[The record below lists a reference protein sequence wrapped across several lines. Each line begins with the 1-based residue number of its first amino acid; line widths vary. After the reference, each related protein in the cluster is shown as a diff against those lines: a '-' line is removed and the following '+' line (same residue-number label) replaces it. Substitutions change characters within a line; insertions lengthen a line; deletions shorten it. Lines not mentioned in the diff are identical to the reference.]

1 MPYGM
6 LVGLHA
12 LCSPLSCSHM
22 VRVCLQGMSDL
33 LSVVLLVTT
42 DETEAFWIFERLMH
56 RVGGNF
62 DSDQGCCQMQLRG
75 LARLVQL
82 LDPPLHAA
90 IRAAG
95 ATEYLFAFRWVMVLL
110 KREFL
115 LSEVRLLI
123 LNWLGCLLVDC
134 SRLCGQRQLADE
146 QSMARTYA
154 HIKHTTSTTHQQAE
168 CFRSPTG

>member
-1 MPYGM
+1 MEE
-6 LVGLHA
+6 HKKR
-12 LCSPLSCSHM
+12 
-22 VRVCLQGMSDL
+22 RVYLQGMSDL

-62 DSDQGCCQMQLRG
+62 DSDQACCQSQLRG
-75 LARLVQL
+75 LAKLVQL

-95 ATEYLFAFRWVMVLL
+95 ATDYLFAFRWIMVLL

-115 LSEVRLLI
+115 LSEVRLLVFFP
-123 LNWLGCLLVDC
+123 LLCFVGSVPVYYC
-134 SRLCGQRQLADE
+134 S
-146 QSMARTYA
+146 
-154 HIKHTTSTTHQQAE
+154 
-168 CFRSPTG
+168 

>member
-1 MPYGM
+1 VAQSGLNCVYEEKTSKRVKRIILYQAHGCARIDKGVIERVIIIIIM
-6 LVGLHA
+6 LDV
-12 LCSPLSCSHM
+12 
-22 VRVCLQGMSDL
+22 QGMSDL

-42 DETEAFWIFERLMH
+42 DETEAFWIFERIMH

-62 DSDQGCCQMQLRG
+62 DREQACCQAQLRG

-95 ATEYLFAFRWVMVLL
+95 ATDYLFAFRWIMVLL

-115 LSEVRLLI
+115 LSEVPSRFPMHWYLL
-123 LNWLGCLLVDC
+123 C
-134 SRLCGQRQLADE
+134 SIMITMYYYLSCAA
-146 QSMARTYA
+146 S
-154 HIKHTTSTTHQQAE
+154 
-168 CFRSPTG
+168 

>member
-1 MPYGM
+1 MRT
-6 LVGLHA
+6 LIV
-12 LCSPLSCSHM
+12 
-22 VRVCLQGMSDL
+22 LQGMSDL

-62 DSDQGCCQMQLRG
+62 DSDQACCQSQLRG
-75 LARLVQL
+75 LSRLVQL

-95 ATEYLFAFRWVMVLL
+95 ATDYLFAFRWIMVLL

-115 LSEVRLLI
+115 LSEVLSCCSVFFSCAALVYEIKVLAVHARQER
-123 LNWLGCLLVDC
+123 NWCKDNALVTFPEC
-134 SRLCGQRQLADE
+134 KISGIYSKASSLSLAYSVAP
-146 QSMARTYA
+146 Q
-154 HIKHTTSTTHQQAE
+154 ITSHWFEST
-168 CFRSPTG
+168 R

>member
-1 MPYGM
+1 
-6 LVGLHA
+6 
-12 LCSPLSCSHM
+12 
-22 VRVCLQGMSDL
+22 MSDL

-62 DSDQGCCQMQLRG
+62 DKDQACCQAQLKG
-75 LARLVQL
+75 LSRLVQL

-95 ATEYLFAFRWVMVLL
+95 ATDYLFAFRWIMVLL

-115 LSEVRLLI
+115 LAEVCEPSYHLYLLFVLLKPQYSSCKEWRL
-123 LNWLGCLLVDC
+123 
-134 SRLCGQRQLADE
+134 S
-146 QSMARTYA
+146 
-154 HIKHTTSTTHQQAE
+154 
-168 CFRSPTG
+168 F